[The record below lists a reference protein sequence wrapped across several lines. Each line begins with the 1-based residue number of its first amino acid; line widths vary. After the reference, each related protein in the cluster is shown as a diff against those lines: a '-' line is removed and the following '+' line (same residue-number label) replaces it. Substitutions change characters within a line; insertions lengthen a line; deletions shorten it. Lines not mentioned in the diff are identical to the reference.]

1 MCGRLVCDQMYVE
14 RMVIIPAME
23 VEARVSIPLKMDRM
37 VTNAINRAAA
47 KVLRKR
53 FDEFIDKRGYKLD

>member
-1 MCGRLVCDQMYVE
+1 MYVE

-23 VEARVSIPLKMDRM
+23 VEARVSIPLKIDRM
-37 VTNAINRAAA
+37 VTNAIKRAAA

-53 FDEFIDKRGYKLD
+53 LDEFIDKRG